1 MHLHFA
7 ITNVQSNCNLQQLF
21 FMKTINRRSEC
32 PISYTMDIFGD
43 KWTMLIMRDLLLYGK
58 NSFSEFLCS
67 DEKIATNILTD
78 RLTVLL
84 QEGFVTKHTAPTNK
98 SKFLYRP
105 TEKAIEMIPILSE
118 ITLWAEKYNPGGA
131 PSDITGPLKKNRTKA
146 LRDLKKKAAS

>member
-1 MHLHFA
+1 
-7 ITNVQSNCNLQQLF
+7 
-21 FMKTINRRSEC
+21 MKPINRRSEC

-43 KWTMLIMRDLLLYGK
+43 KWTMLIIRDLLIYGK
-58 NSFSEFLCS
+58 DSFSEFLCS

-78 RLTVLL
+78 RLNVLL

-105 TEKAIEMIPILSE
+105 TEKAIELIPILTE

-131 PSDITGPLKKNRTKA
+131 PKDMTEPLKKNKARA
-146 LRDLKKKAAS
+146 LRDLKKKVDQRFRAK

>member
-1 MHLHFA
+1 
-7 ITNVQSNCNLQQLF
+7 
-21 FMKTINRRSEC
+21 MKTINRRSEC
-32 PISYTMDIFGD
+32 PISYTLDIFGD

-58 NSFSEFLCS
+58 DSFSEFLCS

-78 RLTVLL
+78 RLNVLL

-105 TEKAIEMIPILSE
+105 TKKAIEMIPILSE

-131 PSDITGPLKKNRTKA
+131 PLDITKPLKRNRTKA
-146 LRDLKKKAAS
+146 LRDLKKKVEQRFKA

>member
-1 MHLHFA
+1 
-7 ITNVQSNCNLQQLF
+7 
-21 FMKTINRRSEC
+21 MKTINRRSEC
-32 PISYTMDIFGD
+32 PISYTLDIFGD
-43 KWTMLIMRDLLLYGK
+43 KWTLLIIRDLLLFGK
-58 NSFSEFLCS
+58 DSFSEFLGS

-78 RLTVLL
+78 RLSVLV

-131 PSDITGPLKKNRTKA
+131 PLALTEPLKKNRTKA
-146 LRDLKKKAAS
+146 LRDLKKKVEERFRAE